1 MSEVLVL
8 NKEIQLLIAS
18 GALAIQIQ
26 EKASEEGMITMTQDG
41 MLRVLEG
48 DTSLGEVLRVVEE

>member
-1 MSEVLVL
+1 MM
-8 NKEIQLLIAS
+8 AT

-26 EKASEEGMITMTQDG
+26 EKAVENGMITLSQDG

-48 DTSLGEVLRVVEE
+48 DTSLDEVLRVVEE